1 MPVQGTCHPSV
12 RKSFFFGGSFGSFCS
27 FTFDAVAFG
36 ADLEVIVFGCTFNK
50 ILAIIPFFFS
60 FKKHVIL
67 IPYQLE
73 VLALQLPDSTTLE

>member
-36 ADLEVIVFGCTFNK
+36 ADLEVIAFGCTFNE
-50 ILAIIPFFFS
+50 ILTIIPSFFL
-60 FKKHVIL
+60 FKKYVIV
-67 IPYQLE
+67 PYQLE
-73 VLALQLPDSTTLE
+73 VLALQPPDSTTLG